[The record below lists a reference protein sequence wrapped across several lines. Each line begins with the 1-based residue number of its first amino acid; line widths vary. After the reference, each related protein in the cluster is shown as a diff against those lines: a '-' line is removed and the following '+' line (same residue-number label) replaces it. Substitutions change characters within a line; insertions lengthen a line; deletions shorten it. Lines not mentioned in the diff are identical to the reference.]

1 MEGRTPAPAL
11 DGRVHASMIAS
22 GDKERLKA
30 QLRSRLVECGWRDE
44 LKAQC
49 QELVKARGLERFSV
63 DELVKEVIP
72 MAQARVPDA
81 IKAETLA
88 EIRAALAKADGDAQ

>member
-1 MEGRTPAPAL
+1 MVPATA
-11 DGRVHASMIAS
+11 R
-22 GDKERLKA
+22 RLKA

>member
-1 MEGRTPAPAL
+1 
-11 DGRVHASMIAS
+11 
-22 GDKERLKA
+22 
-30 QLRSRLVECGWRDE
+30 
-44 LKAQC
+44 
-49 QELVKARGLERFSV
+49 
-63 DELVKEVIP
+63 